1 MEVVTAGA
9 QDELMQSLDYKLKTS
24 NTSYVT
30 ARHDVQY
37 FPSSLSSFSP
47 TTCRVCRIPLT
58 SGTSF
63 IDPESIA
70 FRVRNTDGT
79 NPLAPATPN
88 PACFVQRVQVFA
100 NGQRCDD
107 INYYGRT
114 VAVHDLLKGR
124 EYNRNKAMEG
134 FDEVNDPR
142 VARAVHQGGYADV
155 LLRPTVV
162 GILRCGKMLPPQR
175 NLAIEIEFADA
186 TTALWSENAGAHPSG
201 ATLSTNFEIQNV
213 RVLASQVVLDS
224 ALVESF
230 NRVLL
235 SGRSLVFSYPTVH
248 TQQSSVPNGV
258 AEHNVTVARAFTKL
272 MGAFVTFWDNDAGSK
287 IHLLAKVA
295 SLSARR
301 PRPRSARYRYVDQ
314 VLIVLVSEEGLP
326 QLGEPVL
333 AVALQRPHELLLPV
347 AQENVVVGPLAD
359 EGLVV
364 VKVLGGGAQPQVRVV
379 VLPRSGQLPV
389 RVREQRVGAPL
400 CRFNTTEPSA
410 VVRPLAPISAAS
422 LMCCRR
428 GSWRVAGDAGV
439 VGDAAPT

>member
-47 TTCRVCRIPLT
+47 TTSRVCRIPLT

-63 IDPESIA
+63 IDPESIKIA

-134 FDEVNDPR
+134 FDEVDDPR
-142 VARAVHQGGYADV
+142 IARAVHQGGYADV
-155 LLRPTVV
+155 LLRPTMV
-162 GILRCGKMLPPQR
+162 GILRCGKMLPPQL
-175 NLAIEIEFADA
+175 NLVIEIEFADA

-201 ATLSTNFEIQNV
+201 ATLSTDFEIQNV

-272 MGAFVTFWDNDAGSK
+272 MGAFVTFWDND
-287 IHLLAKVA
+287 
-295 SLSARR
+295 
-301 PRPRSARYRYVDQ
+301 
-314 VLIVLVSEEGLP
+314 
-326 QLGEPVL
+326 
-333 AVALQRPHELLLPV
+333 
-347 AQENVVVGPLAD
+347 VGQDPLA
-359 EGLVV
+359 GR
-364 VKVLGGGAQPQVRVV
+364 GPH
-379 VLPRSGQLPV
+379 
-389 RVREQRVGAPL
+389 
-400 CRFNTTEPSA
+400 
-410 VVRPLAPISAAS
+410 
-422 LMCCRR
+422 RR
-428 GSWRVAGDAGV
+428 GEAGGQPPGVA
-439 VGDAAPT
+439 DAAG